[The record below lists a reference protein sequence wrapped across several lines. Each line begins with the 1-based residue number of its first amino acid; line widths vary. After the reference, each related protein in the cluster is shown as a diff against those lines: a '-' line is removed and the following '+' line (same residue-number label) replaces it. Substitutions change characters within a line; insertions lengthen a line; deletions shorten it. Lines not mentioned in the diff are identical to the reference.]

1 MDASAMRPT
10 LLALALVAALAWPPA
25 GSAQNRTDEPALTKK
40 DPAEAEFE
48 RRLAEAFT
56 AIVRVRMQALPDAR
70 SNATLGRNREGTG
83 IVIEPGWVL
92 TIGYLVIEPDA
103 IEVTAASGRTLPA
116 LLAGYDHASGFGLLK
131 VQGDLGAAVLPLG
144 DSAAL
149 KPREPV
155 IVAPFNAQETA
166 GLAMVASLRPFT
178 GSWEYLLERAIF
190 TTPPSMTWAGAALVN
205 RDLRLVGVGSL
216 LVRDSAE
223 PGVPQ
228 PGNMFVPIDLLKPIL
243 AQLKEKGRVAG
254 PQRPWLG
261 LGTEEVKGRLLV
273 TRVSPESPADLAG
286 IREGDVVERVGSEPV
301 RTQADLYRK
310 VWALGPAGVEIPL
323 GIRQGADARE
333 VRVKSIDR
341 FEYFKT
347 KKAL

>member
-1 MDASAMRPT
+1 MTSV
-10 LLALALVAALAWPPA
+10 LLAVMVACGVAAAWTPVA
-25 GSAQNRTDEPALTKK
+25 FAQSRGDDPALTKK
-40 DPAEAEFE
+40 AAAEAEFE
-48 RRLAEAFT
+48 RRLAEVFA
-56 AIVRVRMQALPDAR
+56 AVVRVRMQALPDAR

-103 IEVTAASGRTLPA
+103 IEVTAANNRTLPA
-116 LLAGYDHASGFGLLK
+116 LLAGYDHATGFGLLR
-131 VQGDLGAAVLPLG
+131 VQGDLGTAALPLG
-144 DSAAL
+144 DSSAL
-149 KPREPV
+149 KAREPV
-155 IVAPFNAQETA
+155 IIAPFNAQETA

-178 GSWEYLLERAIF
+178 GSWEYLLETAIF
-190 TTPPSMTWAGAALVN
+190 TTPPSMAWAGAALLN

-243 AQLKEKGRVAG
+243 AQLKDQGRVAG

-261 LGTEEVKGRLLV
+261 LGTEEVKGQLLV

-286 IREGDVVERVGSEPV
+286 IREGDVVERVGTEPV
-301 RTQADLYRK
+301 RTQAELYRK
-310 VWALGPAGVEIPL
+310 LWALGPAGVEIRL
-323 GIRQGADARE
+323 GIRQGIDARE

-341 FEYFKT
+341 FEYFKA